1 VPRTKWSY
9 VSGILISA
17 ALFAVAWPTAALRGQ
32 APAGSPQGA
41 QAQAPIQATRA
52 PLAPTDVVLTVG
64 SVSLTMEEF
73 EKIAASLPAQFSG
86 ALTQLGKRGFADQY
100 ANLLALAQ
108 AGEKL
113 RIDQRETF
121 QKMME
126 FQRILMLAQ
135 TTLNELAATPGT
147 VTPDDIQAF
156 YASHQSDFEEV
167 HLRGIYVPYD
177 PPPGTADAPV
187 PPPAG
192 EAANPAREK
201 LTEAAANAKAQSLR
215 TRIQNGADFAE
226 LARTESEHPTASR
239 GGDFGFVKRN
249 QFAPQIDN
257 AVFALQPNQVTEPLR
272 DRFGFFIFQL
282 EGKRI
287 QPLPEVQQTIE
298 NNLRQQ
304 TMMDLFARMK
314 LAYPITMDP
323 RYFADSPA
331 PPQR

>member
-1 VPRTKWSY
+1 MLKAKQFHLR
-9 VSGILISA
+9 GILISGA
-17 ALFAVAWPTAALRGQ
+17 VLYCALPTAALWGQ
-32 APAGSPQGA
+32 APAA
-41 QAQAPIQATRA
+41 AA

-73 EKIAASLPAQFSG
+73 EKIAASLPPQFGG
-86 ALTQLGKRGFADQY
+86 ALNQLGKRGFADQY
-100 ANLLALAQ
+100 ANLLGLAQ
-108 AGEKL
+108 EGEKL

-121 QKMME
+121 QKMLE

-135 TTLNELAATPGT
+135 TTLNELAAPAT
-147 VTPDDIQAF
+147 VGPDDIQAF

-177 PPPGTADAPV
+177 PPPGTADAQV

-282 EGKRI
+282 EGKRV
-287 QPLPEVQQTIE
+287 QPLPEIQQTIE

-304 TMMDLFARMK
+304 KLMDLFARMK

-323 RYFADSPA
+323 RYFADSPT